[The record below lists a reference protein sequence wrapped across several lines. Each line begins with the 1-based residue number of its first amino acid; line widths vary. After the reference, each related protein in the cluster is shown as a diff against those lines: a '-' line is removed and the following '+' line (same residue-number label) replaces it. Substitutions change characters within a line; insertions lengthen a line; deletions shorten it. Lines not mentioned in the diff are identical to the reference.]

1 MYQFQPLKPTSA
13 KFGTTEPPGS
23 TGIIVNNLLTH
34 VPTEAVAFVTMV
46 SPLVNSSG
54 TEDPVRTWLVTIGAL
69 GLSVVVRWLNK
80 ASIAVWCAT
89 AVAFALWMTLVPT
102 SAAHL
107 LWPTINSSGSQIDI
121 AIVAALFSAVVT
133 ALASAGRLK

>member
-1 MYQFQPLKPTSA
+1 MYQFEPLKPKSA
-13 KFGTTEPPGS
+13 KFGTTEPPG
-23 TGIIVNNLLTH
+23 TPGIIVNNLLTH

-80 ASIAVWCAT
+80 ASIAVWCTT
-89 AVAFALWMTLVPT
+89 AFAFALWMTLVPT

-107 LWPTINSSGSQIDI
+107 LWPEINSSGIQIDI